1 MVKKGVG
8 RKREGRQGS
17 NSPSSSSSPSSPL
30 LPSQYQPV
38 YHSGVKGLVTGV
50 SVALV
55 PSMIQIVSVPVV

>member
-1 MVKKGVG
+1 MVKKGVV

-17 NSPSSSSSPSSPL
+17 NSPSSPSSPL